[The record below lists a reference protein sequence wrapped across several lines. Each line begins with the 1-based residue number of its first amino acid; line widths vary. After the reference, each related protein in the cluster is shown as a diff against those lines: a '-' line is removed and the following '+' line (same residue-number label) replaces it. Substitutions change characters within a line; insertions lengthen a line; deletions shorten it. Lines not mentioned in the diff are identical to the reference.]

1 MEQSNHK
8 DSEIASFRF
17 APAMTIGHFY
27 YLDYSNGAKSLV
39 NGAKRLVDGDKILVN
54 GDKILVNGDKILVD
68 GAKILVNGD
77 KILVNGAKRLVNGD
91 KILVNGAKRL
101 VDGDKILINLSQL
114 APYPA
119 QHSKYWANSLSPFK
133 WTAINLKKLLKPI
146 HKNPDTYKYFVGAR
160 HCRALTN
167 VFVSLLK

>member
-17 APAMTIGHFY
+17 APFAVTIGYFY

-39 NGAKRLVDGDKILVN
+39 NGAKILVN
-54 GDKILVNGDKILVD
+54 GDKRLVN

-77 KILVNGAKRLVNGD
+77 KRLVNGVKRLVNRAKRLVNG
-91 KILVNGAKRL
+91 VKRL
-101 VDGDKILINLSQL
+101 VDGVQRLINVSQL
-114 APYPA
+114 AAYPA
-119 QHSKYWANSLSPFK
+119 QHSKYWANSLSPLK

-146 HKNPDTYKYFVGAR
+146 YKNPDTYRYFVGAR
-160 HCRALTN
+160 HCRDLNN
-167 VFVSLLK
+167 VFVSLLN

>member
-1 MEQSNHK
+1 
-8 DSEIASFRF
+8 
-17 APAMTIGHFY
+17 MTIGHFY
-27 YLDYSNGAKSLV
+27 YLDYSNGAKRLVDGNKRLVDGDKRLVNEDKSLV
-39 NGAKRLVDGDKILVN
+39 NGAKRLVN
-54 GDKILVNGDKILVD
+54 

-77 KILVNGAKRLVNGD
+77 KILV
-91 KILVNGAKRL
+91 
-101 VDGDKILINLSQL
+101 NLSQL

-119 QHSKYWANSLSPFK
+119 QHSKYWANSLSPLK

-146 HKNPDTYKYFVGAR
+146 HKNPDTYRYFVGAR

>member
-1 MEQSNHK
+1 
-8 DSEIASFRF
+8 
-17 APAMTIGHFY
+17 MTIGHFY

-54 GDKILVNGDKILVD
+54 GDKILVNGAKRLVD
-68 GAKILVNGD
+68 GAKRLVDGDKILVNGD
-77 KILVNGAKRLVNGD
+77 KILVNGAKSLVNGD

-119 QHSKYWANSLSPFK
+119 QHSKYWANSLSPLK
-133 WTAINLKKLLKPI
+133 WTAINLKKLLRPI
-146 HKNPDTYKYFVGAR
+146 HKNPDTYRFFVGAW